1 MGRDVKLSLEDSM
14 KEVAH
19 LIVTRGA
26 CLKKESNVLI
36 ICGKHNSAFAED
48 LMLECYARHAYPYL
62 WMFNE
67 NLLLKNAKIVAED
80 IKAELPKHTR
90 SLLENSDLVIWLTQ
104 FENPKSAPTV
114 LGKAVC
120 SYWDQVYETV
130 KAKPLMLVNLLS
142 KKCIEAMGI
151 EYETFLEVFAKAVNV
166 DYGRV
171 RKIGLNVVAVL
182 DRKNSIH
189 ITDPNGTDLA
199 FDIENRRV
207 GIEVGT
213 LEDCFSTGR
222 ECEVEV
228 PAGEVYV
235 APVEN
240 SAYGTLVTDE
250 LRDFNVRRLKMNFDK
265 GRIVRFDAEKGKA
278 SFQDM
283 LEKAEGNKDR
293 IAEFGIGINHGMK
306 PIGLR
311 IYDEKALGTAHIAI
325 GNNVHL
331 GGTNKAS
338 IHIDFILYKPTI
350 EVDNDLIM
358 KEGQVTK
365 QVSSRSAKKTD

>member
-1 MGRDVKLSLEDSM
+1 M
-14 KEVAH
+14 KQAAH
-19 LIVTRGA
+19 SIVTRGA
-26 CLKKESNVLI
+26 CLKKGSNVLI
-36 ICGKHNSAFAED
+36 ICGKHNSGFAED
-48 LMLECYARHAYPYL
+48 LMLECYEGHACPYL
-62 WMFNE
+62 WVFDE
-67 NLLLKNAKIVAED
+67 NLLLKSAKIAAED
-80 IKAELPKHTR
+80 FGPELPKHVR

-104 FENPKSAPTV
+104 FENPKSAPAD
-114 LGKAVC
+114 LGTGVC
-120 SYWDQVYETV
+120 SYWDRVYETV
-130 KAKPLMLVNLLS
+130 KGKPLLAVNLLS
-142 KKCIEAMGI
+142 AKCVETMGI
-151 EYETFLEVFAKAVNV
+151 EYETFLETFVKAVSV
-166 DYGRV
+166 DYDRV
-171 RKIGLNVVAVL
+171 RKTGLNIVASL
-182 DRKNSIH
+182 DGRNSIH
-189 ITDPNGTDLA
+189 IADPNGTDLV

-240 SAYGTLVTDE
+240 SAYGTLVADE
-250 LRDFNVRRLKMNFDK
+250 LRDFNVRRLRMDFDK
-265 GRIVRFDAEKGKA
+265 GRIVRFGADKGKA

-283 LEKAEGNKDR
+283 LEKAQGDKDR
-293 IAEFGIGINHGMK
+293 IAEFSIGINHWMK

-331 GGTNKAS
+331 GGTNRAS

-350 EVDNDLIM
+350 EVDNALIM
-358 KEGQVTK
+358 KKGQVTN
-365 QVSSRSAKKTD
+365 QVSSRST